1 MALAAAKT
9 VLDLLFPPLCTGC
22 RAPVADAGF
31 CAACWSTLRFL
42 DDPGCTCCGL
52 PFPVA
57 LEGENLCAACLARP
71 PAFDQARAILA
82 YDEHSRGAILALK
95 HADRLD
101 LVPGFGQWL
110 ERAGRELIAGS
121 DLIVPVPLHRF
132 RLWRRRYNQAAE
144 LARALSRRTGLAL
157 DTAALVR
164 SRPTPSQGAMPSAK
178 ARRRNVMGA
187 FQVPERQRVAGKH
200 VLLVDDVVTTGATA
214 EAAARALRRAGAAGV
229 QILALARVV
238 RAVEIPI

>member
-1 MALAAAKT
+1 MGLSWKSGL
-9 VLDLLFPPLCTGC
+9 LDLLFPPLCIAC
-22 RAPVADAGF
+22 REPAGTAGF
-31 CAACWSTLRFL
+31 CAGCWSAIQFL
-42 DDPGCTCCGL
+42 DGPLCIRCGI
-52 PFPVA
+52 PFDVPLVDA
-57 LEGENLCAACLARP
+57 ECAACLAHP
-71 PAFDQARAILA
+71 PAFDRARAILR
-82 YDEHSRGAILALK
+82 YDEVSRAPILALK

-110 ERAGRELIAGS
+110 ERAGRDLIAAS

-187 FQVPERQRVAGKH
+187 FQVPERARVAGKH

-238 RAVEIPI
+238 RAAEIPI

>member
-1 MALAAAKT
+1 MGLSWKSG
-9 VLDLLFPPLCTGC
+9 VLDILFPPLCIAC
-22 RAPVADAGF
+22 REPGASSGF
-31 CAACWSTLRFL
+31 CAACWSTIQFL
-42 DDPGCTCCGL
+42 DGPLCRCCGM
-52 PFPVA
+52 PFDVPLDDA
-57 LEGENLCAACLARP
+57 QCAACLTHP
-71 PAFDQARAILA
+71 PAFDRARAILR
-82 YDEHSRGAILALK
+82 YDDVSRVPILALK

-110 ERAGRELIAGS
+110 ERAGRELLAGS
-121 DLIVPVPLHRF
+121 DLIVPVPLHRT

-144 LARALSRRTGLAL
+144 LARNLSRRTGLPL

-164 SRPTPSQGAMPSAK
+164 SRPTPSQGIMPSAK

-187 FQVPERQRVAGKH
+187 FRVPKRESVAGLH
-200 VLLVDDVVTTGATA
+200 ILLVDDVLTTGATV

-238 RAVEIPI
+238 RAAEMPI